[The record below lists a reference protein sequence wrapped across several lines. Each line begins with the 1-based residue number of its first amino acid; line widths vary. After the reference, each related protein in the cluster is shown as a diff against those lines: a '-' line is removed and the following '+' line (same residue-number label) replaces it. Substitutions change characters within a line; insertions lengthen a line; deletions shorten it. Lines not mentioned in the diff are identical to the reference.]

1 MARILIVEDTETVS
15 RALGHVL
22 KAGDHEVEIAA
33 DGTAALEKLRG
44 ASFDLALVDVWM
56 PGMTGIE
63 LLTKAHADGVTI
75 PFIMMSGGG
84 PGAPIE
90 FAQASSQAR
99 GAVTFLVKP
108 FSPEKLTET
117 VEKTLAGE

>member
-1 MARILIVEDTETVS
+1 MAKILIVEDADHVS
-15 RALGHVL
+15 RALTHTL
-22 KAGDHEVEIAA
+22 KAGLHEVETAA
-33 DGTAALEKLRG
+33 DGHAAIEKLRHET
-44 ASFDLALVDVWM
+44 FDLALVDVWM

-63 LLTKAHADGVTI
+63 LLTQAHEEGVSI
-75 PFIMMSGGG
+75 PFVMMSGGG

-108 FSPEKLTET
+108 FSAEKLNET
-117 VEKTLAGE
+117 IDRALSGG